1 MPCQSISSVC
11 CYCGTR
17 ILKAILKF
25 KTQCFKVVVVLLTSL
40 QIQRVNKLDAS
51 TGDPQ
56 AEKNPQIFVKYLFTL
71 TQLVKILSMHWIHK
85 HKKRKRLIKDNV
97 QNFLEGKAFK
107 VI

>member
-1 MPCQSISSVC
+1 MPCQNISSVC

-56 AEKNPQIFVKYLFTL
+56 AEKTHKYL
-71 TQLVKILSMHWIHK
+71 
-85 HKKRKRLIKDNV
+85 
-97 QNFLEGKAFK
+97 
-107 VI
+107 